1 MKRRCPESAGVQ
13 DFLDDLMPPLAAE
26 RFRRHLEGCA
36 ECAGEL
42 AAYRRVFGAIERVR
56 LLDPGPRL
64 SERILAAVLP
74 SSIRRRWIKTVGWT
88 YAGSLAASVAGAF
101 ALASLPGSRTWLD
114 TATATAS
121 QHTVQLVLFVLNLL
135 GYATLGIANG
145 WGALAALGSRL
156 APFSHALG
164 SLLQHP
170 PVEMALAA
178 AAVFCAALLRLLF
191 GRERPPSG
199 GDSPLA
205 VLGM

>member
-1 MKRRCPESAGVQ
+1 AAPLPDRGDAETPGRHVVRGDRDHPQSAARNREGTHPPGPRAAARAHRGTEPMKRRCPESAGVQ

-121 QHTVQLVLFVLNLL
+121 QHTVQLVL
-135 GYATLGIANG
+135 
-145 WGALAALGSRL
+145 
-156 APFSHALG
+156 
-164 SLLQHP
+164 
-170 PVEMALAA
+170 
-178 AAVFCAALLRLLF
+178 
-191 GRERPPSG
+191 
-199 GDSPLA
+199 
-205 VLGM
+205 